1 VWTRPGSQL
10 CLGFFFFASLAALH
24 IHLMLCIKKTTNKRL
39 IDDQTLHGLIARQV
53 LKTPVATAVE
63 IPGGVCL
70 TYSQLFCAA
79 QEVAGRLRTYGV
91 SRGAIVGTAIESL
104 AMLITHL
111 GILLAGGNSWL
122 LAFLCV
128 SIVDASS
135 LLIFSTEWK
144 YMQLPLRHFRGTL
157 VWNETH
163 ACAVAP

>member
-1 VWTRPGSQL
+1 MCV
-10 CLGFFFFASLAALH
+10 FFFSVFLAEH
-24 IHLMLCIKKTTNKRL
+24 SSIELMNYEKKTSKRF

-79 QEVAGRLRTYGV
+79 QDVAGRLRTYGV
-91 SRGAIVGTAIESL
+91 SRGAIVGTAIESI
-104 AMLITHL
+104 AMIITHL

-122 LAFLCV
+122 LAFLYV
-128 SIVDASS
+128 SIVDAST